1 MDPTPQFIQDA
12 FTAAADSPRYP
23 VTTGTPELREA
34 LKKWSREQLGITGDF
49 AVIPTI
55 GSKELVAW
63 LPTLLQSKSVLY
75 PEIAYPTYLVGAIMA
90 GASHQTVGI
99 DASKWPVADLAWVN
113 SPSNPTGRVHSSA
126 ELQAVVEYSR
136 ESGTIIASDECYLS
150 FPAGSKKPISIFS
163 VAGGNNTNLLAV
175 HSLSKRSNL
184 AGYRAAFV
192 VGDSALIAR
201 ILEVRKHAG
210 MMVPLPV
217 QKAMTVALAD
227 EAHVEL
233 QAERY
238 RARRAL
244 LQSAVESQG
253 FRVDESEAGLYLWA
267 TRDESDWDS
276 VKWFAQ
282 FGVLV
287 TPGHF
292 YGEAGNRHVRIAL
305 TASDNDIAQAAT
317 RIKAHQ
323 GK

>member
-1 MDPTPQFIQDA
+1 M
-12 FTAAADSPRYP
+12 
-23 VTTGTPELREA
+23 
-34 LKKWSREQLGITGDF
+34 
-49 AVIPTI
+49 
-55 GSKELVAW
+55 
-63 LPTLLQSKSVLY
+63 LY
-75 PEIAYPTYLVGAIMA
+75 PEIAYPTYLVGAILG

-99 DASKWPVADLAWVN
+99 DASAWPAAELAWVN
-113 SPSNPTGRVHSSA
+113 SPSNPTGRIHSA
-126 ELQAVVEYSR
+126 DELRAVVEYSR
-136 ESGTIIASDECYLS
+136 KTGTIIASDECYIS
-150 FPAGSKKPISIFS
+150 FPAGSKRPTSIFE
-163 VAGGNNTNLLAV
+163 VADGDNTHLLAV

-184 AGYRAAFV
+184 AGYRAAFI

-227 EAHVEL
+227 ETHVEI

-238 RARRAL
+238 RSRRSV
-244 LQSAVESQG
+244 LQSAIESQG
-253 FRVDESEAGLYLWA
+253 FRIDETDAGLYLWA
-267 TRDESDWDS
+267 TRDEPDWDS
-276 VKWFAQ
+276 VKWFAR

-305 TASDNDIAQAAT
+305 TASDRDIATAAS
-317 RIKAHQ
+317 RIIANQ